1 MIPIIYSHINYEG
14 HTMTYQLRPKA
25 DYDQV
30 CAAIA
35 IATVDP
41 HSKFIYGKGKYPVL
55 TRLMLTCLRK
65 AEEGEA
71 ATCTIGFKTEGADCI
86 DNHTDAQKR
95 PCCQII
101 ADHNIEATNMP
112 AAAPWLLAGIW
123 AETAKYKDGKPEIA
137 EKLEKMVRE
146 SYQLGNTEDVYNYI
160 EELFAFTDEEKA
172 KIAAATAACAAN
184 DTTANGIRV
193 IRSASDADWTPASDI
208 SRKETFEH
216 CHTLLIFMNDKL
228 SFRGDGSEK
237 SAEVRREL
245 NDRLGGSG
253 SNPKMGSWDVNFD
266 EKLVEAVVETAYRS
280 IGIVY
285 P

>member
-1 MIPIIYSHINYEG
+1 MI
-14 HTMTYQLRPKA
+14 YQLRHKA

-30 CAAIA
+30 CAAMA

-41 HSKFIYGKGKYPVL
+41 YVEFIYDKGKYPIL
-55 TRLMLTCLRK
+55 TRLMHTCLRK
-65 AEEGEA
+65 AEEGEV
-71 ATCTIGFKTEGADCI
+71 ATCTIGFKIEGVDCI

-101 ADHNIEATNMP
+101 AEYNLSETTMP

-123 AETAKYKDGKPEIA
+123 AETGKYKEGKPSVA
-137 EKLEKMVRE
+137 EKLEQMVRE
-146 SYQLGNTEDVYNYI
+146 SYQLGSTESVYDYI
-160 EELFAFTDEEKA
+160 NSLFAFTDEEKA

-208 SRKETFEH
+208 SRKETFDH

-228 SFRGDGSEK
+228 SFRGNGSEK
-237 SAEVRREL
+237 SVIVRKTL
-245 NDRLGGSG
+245 NDRLGDSG
-253 SNPKMGSWDVNFD
+253 ENPKMGSWDINFD
-266 EKLVEAVVETAYRS
+266 ESLVEAVVETAYRS
-280 IGIVY
+280 IEVTY